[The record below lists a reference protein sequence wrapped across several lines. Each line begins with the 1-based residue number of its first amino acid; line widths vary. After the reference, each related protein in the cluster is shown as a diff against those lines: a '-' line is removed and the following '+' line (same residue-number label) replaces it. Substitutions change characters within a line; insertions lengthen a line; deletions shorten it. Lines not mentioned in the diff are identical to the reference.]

1 MCSNVISRNF
11 SIILNFS
18 YIMKFFSNLINYK
31 CWFLYY
37 TNFNYISKIISTTSI
52 NSYDFYLNCTYNKN
66 KILNSLFDR
75 YITNYYMSDIYSK
88 NSKVMALCASK
99 TKATTFVSFN
109 DDVNLLNCKL
119 NSIVKVF
126 DKNLSSYELFSLKL
140 KKNKISFY

>member
-1 MCSNVISRNF
+1 MCSKVISRNF
-11 SIILNFS
+11 SIILDFS
-18 YIMKFFSNLINYK
+18 YIMKFFNNLINYK

-52 NSYDFYLNCTYNKN
+52 NSYDFYLYYSFNKN

-109 DDVNLLNCKL
+109 DDINLLICKS
-119 NSIVKVF
+119 NSFIKVF

-140 KKNKISFY
+140 KKNKMNFY